1 MIVMGIGSMLSE
13 MCVKNDSVECI
24 AEKRTCGDGGKGV
37 RVNREQ

>member
-13 MCVKNDSVECI
+13 MCVKNDYVEYI